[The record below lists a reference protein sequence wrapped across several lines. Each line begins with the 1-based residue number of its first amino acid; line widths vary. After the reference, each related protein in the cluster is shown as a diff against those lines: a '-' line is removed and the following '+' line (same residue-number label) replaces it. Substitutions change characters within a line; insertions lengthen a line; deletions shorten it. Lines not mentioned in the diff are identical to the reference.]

1 MRTMCRLYGVGASG
15 FYAWRQLPGSPRAIE
30 DAALLERSRVVHAQ
44 SHQTYGSHAHA
55 TAPDR
60 IWVADATHPKVG
72 RQWRYLATATPILG
86 AGIPITAE
94 YERQCL

>member
-15 FYAWRQLPGSPRAIE
+15 FYAWRQRPGSPRAIE

-55 TAPDR
+55 TAHRP
-60 IWVADATHPKVG
+60 
-72 RQWRYLATATPILG
+72 
-86 AGIPITAE
+86 
-94 YERQCL
+94 